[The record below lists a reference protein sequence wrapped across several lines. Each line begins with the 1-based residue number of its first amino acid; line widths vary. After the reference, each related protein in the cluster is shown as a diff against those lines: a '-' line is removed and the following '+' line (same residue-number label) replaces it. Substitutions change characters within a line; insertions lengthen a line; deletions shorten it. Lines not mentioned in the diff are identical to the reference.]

1 MARPRE
7 FNPETVVD
15 AALDLFWRKG
25 YKCSSMADVVR
36 KSGVARYGVYQAFK
50 DKDQLYCATLKRYR
64 QKLHDFFIKPF
75 CGEEPD
81 FHSLVAHFDR
91 VLTQLEHGEHDGCFA
106 HQAAIERAGVD
117 ENVNRIVCCI
127 FDDTKKIYR
136 MAIEN
141 GIAKGQIRHQPV
153 EDLIV
158 YVMGIQR
165 ALIAMTKQNCSLTE
179 RQDYVRCALKLL
191 EP

>member
-7 FNPETVVD
+7 FDPETVVD

-25 YKCSSMADVVR
+25 YKCCSMADVVR

-91 VLTQLEHGEHDGCFA
+91 VLTQLERGEHDGCFA

-117 ENVNRIVCCI
+117 ENVNEIVSCI

-136 MAIEN
+136 TTIEN
-141 GIAKGQIRHQPV
+141 GIAKGQIRQQPV
-153 EDLIV
+153 EDLTNYI
-158 YVMGIQR
+158 MGIQR
-165 ALIAMTKQNCSLTE
+165 ALIAMTKQNCSLAE